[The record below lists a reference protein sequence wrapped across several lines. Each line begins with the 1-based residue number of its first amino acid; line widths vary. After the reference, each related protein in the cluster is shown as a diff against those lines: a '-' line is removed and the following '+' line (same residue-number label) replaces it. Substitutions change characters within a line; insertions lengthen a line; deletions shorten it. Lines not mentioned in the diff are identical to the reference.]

1 MMPNHRARPKCY
13 SQASLIQLS
22 LQMIANGITIDVFSF
37 LKLKLQ
43 LAILLGFSDAILV
56 PAKNGHSFHV
66 QLAKSSSL
74 NPGAYSCIHSM
85 MIAVD
90 SDKTMDI
97 AASAMTPSIAED
109 ETTYSILVGS
119 IIVDVVLGVFH
130 CLFDHLKDFPY
141 IQLKFLL
148 QTLVIVIYKHDLEC
162 PALKHL
168 REVLR
173 GVVKRMSDLLLQ
185 GIGHECKHLAISVI
199 QAYRKRWPAYAANRE
214 MVV

>member
-1 MMPNHRARPKCY
+1 
-13 SQASLIQLS
+13 
-22 LQMIANGITIDVFSF
+22 MIASGIFIDVFSF

-43 LAILLGFSDAILV
+43 LAVLLGFSEATLV

-66 QLAKSSSL
+66 QLAKSVGL
-74 NPGAYSCIHSM
+74 HPGAYSCIQSM
-85 MIAVD
+85 MIVVD
-90 SDKTMDI
+90 SDRTMDI
-97 AASAMTPSIAED
+97 AASAMTPSVLED
-109 ETTYSILVGS
+109 ETTYSVLVGS

-130 CLFDHLKDFPY
+130 CLFEHLKDFPY
-141 IQLKFLL
+141 IQLKALL
-148 QTLVIVIYKHDLEC
+148 QSLIIVVYKHDLEC

-185 GIGHECKHLAISVI
+185 DIGHECKHLAITVI
-199 QAYRKRWPAYAANRE
+199 QAYRKRWPGYAANRE